1 MRESALFCIVSTS
14 FVTSKLDRDFL
25 PSYYWYV
32 LRWIK
37 ALMPAD
43 NGIECTFS
51 RLTRGTIQNMLPFL
65 YFYYLSRFSEASN
78 VIYKRNNRP

>member
-1 MRESALFCIVSTS
+1 MRESASFCIVSTS
-14 FVTSKLDRDFL
+14 FVTFKPDRDFL
-25 PSYYWYV
+25 PSYWYV

-65 YFYYLSRFSEASN
+65 YFYYLSRFSETSN